1 MIYGLFLLICSGAD
15 CLYKSNGYTYP
26 DEQNCLMDK
35 EALTQRGVLSECYPI
50 EAIIRANNWLSII
63 SFILHFF
70 LLWWFIQNQWIT
82 TMKQP
87 QLTPWV
93 PGVQLL
99 TEFDIKLGKLAASVK
114 NRPCTEAEIKHA
126 CDTANKIIL
135 SMMRQDQDETK
146 YHRRLWFISPRH

>member
-1 MIYGLFLLICSGAD
+1 
-15 CLYKSNGYTYP
+15 
-26 DEQNCLMDK
+26 
-35 EALTQRGVLSECYPI
+35 
-50 EAIIRANNWLSII
+50 
-63 SFILHFF
+63 
-70 LLWWFIQNQWIT
+70 
-82 TMKQP
+82 MKQP

-146 YHRRLWFISPRH
+146 YHRRL